1 MASTPMTA
9 APPDQNSCRPL
20 RPNGNNISIEA
31 SPTPATTR
39 PTWISEGRDLVPPL
53 KVAVTKID
61 TAGSTHPKS
70 TRGRG
75 RRALASKATS
85 AMRHANEP
93 TRRWGSTAKAN
104 PLDTT
109 IDPGS
114 TSRRSRRLIAPIR
127 DVCHAPSEDAEIMTT
142 NARSSLWGGETGW
155 CYQDLNCE
163 VIHVSCTTLAD
174 PQRTPHRLATPPESE
189 PAPTDPSSRRC
200 GSCRPDVHS
209 GSQLGDSQA
218 PYGRCRRV
226 HTASVVTPDLD
237 RRREE
242 TRDQQGDQHGFGDGT
257 EEETSEDGTD
267 DRSSRHGEYEAFVG
281 AKACEAAVA
290 AVAGERYEHGGQ
302 GNGEGEAAG
311 DLDVDGEQQHGRGD
325 EQLTPATPIRA
336 ATMPMPTPAAS
347 PSRV

>member
-174 PQRTPHRLATPPESE
+174 PQRTPHRLAT
-189 PAPTDPSSRRC
+189 RR
-200 GSCRPDVHS
+200 
-209 GSQLGDSQA
+209 
-218 PYGRCRRV
+218 
-226 HTASVVTPDLD
+226 
-237 RRREE
+237 
-242 TRDQQGDQHGFGDGT
+242 
-257 EEETSEDGTD
+257 
-267 DRSSRHGEYEAFVG
+267 
-281 AKACEAAVA
+281 
-290 AVAGERYEHGGQ
+290 
-302 GNGEGEAAG
+302 
-311 DLDVDGEQQHGRGD
+311 
-325 EQLTPATPIRA
+325 
-336 ATMPMPTPAAS
+336 S
-347 PSRV
+347 PSRRQQTRLLVGVDRVGPTSTAAANSATRRPLTVVVVASIPRQL